1 MPFDYYRRLSPRA
14 QRIYDASD
22 RVTELPLP
30 GAERLH
36 PFVAGLREALA
47 AEDRRAVEGAA
58 DHLARGITELLG
70 VPPVRVEVLAVRPH
84 ADWGELHGTYEPAE
98 GPRPPRVRLWMR
110 TAHHRRVVAF
120 RSFLRTLLH
129 EVGHHLD
136 YAYLKLADS
145 LHTEGFFRRESNL
158 FRQLAPVEAAS
169 SRRGPDGPAT
179 STRSDR

>member
-1 MPFDYYRRLSPRA
+1 MPFDYYRRLSARA

-36 PFVAGLREALA
+36 PFVDGIRRALE
-47 AEDRRAVEGAA
+47 AEDRRAVERGA
-58 DHLARGITELLG
+58 DELARGITELLG
-70 VPPVRVEVLAVRPH
+70 VSGVRVEVLAVRPRS
-84 ADWGELHGTYEPAE
+84 DWGELHGTYEPAE
-98 GPRPPRVRLWMR
+98 ARRPPRIRLWMR

-136 YAYLKLADS
+136 YTHLKLEDS
-145 LHTEGFFRRESNL
+145 LHTEGFFRRESSL
-158 FRQLAPVEAAS
+158 FRQVAPEEAAT
-169 SRRGPDGPAT
+169 SRRAPGGRAR
-179 STRSDR
+179 STRSDH

>member
-22 RVTELPLP
+22 RVVELPLP

-47 AEDRRAVEGAA
+47 AEDRRAVEAAA
-58 DHLARGITELLG
+58 DHLAHGITELLG
-70 VPPVRVEVLAVRPH
+70 VVRAPVEVLAVRPH
-84 ADWGELHGTYEPAE
+84 GDWGELHGTYEPAE
-98 GPRPPRVRLWMR
+98 QARPARIRLWMR
-110 TAHHRRVVAF
+110 TAHHRRIVAF
-120 RSFLRTLLH
+120 RTFLRTLLH

-136 YAYLKLADS
+136 YAHLKLADS
-145 LHTEGFFRRESNL
+145 LHTEGFFRRESSL
-158 FRQLAPVEAAS
+158 FRQVAPEEAATP
-169 SRRGPDGPAT
+169 SRAAAGRAR